1 MTGTRGDA
9 ALQTDDFSFTA
20 ANLAKAKAIIARYPK
35 GRQASAVMP
44 LLDLGQR
51 QNGGWLLPGAVECVA
66 EMLDMPFIRVWEVA
80 SFYTMYNCAP
90 VGRNHVQVCTNISC
104 WLRGSDDVLDTCRNA
119 LDVEVGETTDDGL
132 FTLSEVECLG
142 ACVNAPTIMI
152 NDNFYEDLDAGSTQ
166 AILNTLKDGGTPTP
180 GPQNG
185 RRGCESAAG
194 PTTLSE
200 VPLFKPKKPAKKRRP
215 AKGKPSGGT

>member
-1 MTGTRGDA
+1 MTGARGVA
-9 ALQTDDFSFTA
+9 AQQTDAFAFTA

-51 QNGGWLLPGAVECVA
+51 QNGGWLPPAAVERVA
-66 EMLDMPFIRVWEVA
+66 GMLDMPFIRVWEVA
-80 SFYTMYNCAP
+80 SFYTMYNDAP

-104 WLRGSDDVLDTCRNA
+104 WLRGSDDVLEACRNTFGV
-119 LDVEVGETTDDGL
+119 DVGETTDDGL

-142 ACVNAPTIMI
+142 ACVNAPMIMI
-152 NDNFYEDLDAGSTQ
+152 NDDFYEDLDAGSTQ
-166 AILNTLKDGGTPTP
+166 TILNTLTDGGAPAS

-185 RRGCESAAG
+185 RRGCEPAGG
-194 PTTLSE
+194 PTTLLE
-200 VPLFKPKKPAKKRRP
+200 VPKFKPKKPVKKRRS
-215 AKGKPSGGT
+215 AKGKPSGGA